1 MREGNSKQGPISPIS
16 GDENQASNNKHSA
29 HSREEID
36 ISSSWNSPSTGPAD
50 ARSRFRTSMI
60 VPALDPTMTVVIL
73 ARATYDWATNQ
84 RKNVTN
90 DHFPSK
96 LTGTLINKKR
106 RWREPEGWKEC
117 NHSGSYYEV
126 KGKEKKKANPLVQE
140 SKHTQV

>member
-1 MREGNSKQGPISPIS
+1 
-16 GDENQASNNKHSA
+16 
-29 HSREEID
+29 
-36 ISSSWNSPSTGPAD
+36 
-50 ARSRFRTSMI
+50 MI

-96 LTGTLINKKR
+96 LTGKLINKKR